1 MKFQITWY
9 IHLYVDFD
17 LVYKCVKF

>member
-1 MKFQITWY
+1 MKFQIAWY